1 MSSELV
7 AVELQLKGYEGVM
20 SDMRALDQML
30 NGFRGKKNRIEIES
44 GLSEAKKEVIALQGE
59 LNKLNSIKLTLGE
72 YGKSSEGLNNK
83 IKETRERLRDAQ
95 QAVKEFQYALKN
107 LSGTSWGKV
116 FSKITSDVAHLGSA
130 MQSAGNALTHLT
142 SPFARF
148 TSGMVMGAG
157 YKALNKFTEGL
168 ESGFARADTMRKYT
182 RLMAEYETKNYTAE
196 KSVKALDDS
205 VQGLPIALDDAVGLA
220 QRYTLSLGDME
231 RGTNLAIATNNAFLA
246 SMATENQRYQ
256 GMLQMQDLLNGK
268 DLNSREWM
276 SLGASMGKAIN
287 EVGKEFGYT
296 SDNMG
301 EFRQELY
308 AGNIAT
314 EDFLNALEK
323 VGTGEG
329 SLVKLAQESANTWEA
344 FFSRIGTASS
354 RMVYGILT
362 SMDELV
368 NSMSGGKFTTLNAL
382 FDDYLIGNID
392 KMTASIKGWIKAHP
406 QEIVEFGKAL
416 KSIKWGSILKGV
428 GEAYL
433 RVADF
438 IVKLGDIF
446 GGKDLS
452 WIGKFM
458 VYGNFLGKF
467 LTIGG
472 GLLKGSRHP
481 IGGIGATIF
490 ELVKGVK
497 GIRKYGL
504 MGWLGKMMT
513 VGEEATEGKQ
523 AIDTVTK
530 TAPKMGKFASGLS
543 SIFKGWGQIA
553 TMVGGTALVGW
564 GSMKLFKN
572 TVKTFGETIEL
583 VKGID
588 WTTGA
593 SVLKKMG
600 VFFGALLG
608 LSSIAG
614 HFASASG
621 TVLAG
626 EVAIGFFT
634 TLALGFADLDM
645 HLLKDS
651 LKSLADA
658 TSYFDPIAK
667 NIEAFKGLAFSD
679 ASKENI
685 RNAIESLNSI
695 TDIVT
700 GEFDADSH
708 QRKGG
713 LKNFSKTH
721 AETLENIKKSA
732 DMLVQISNITVDS
745 EKLGGVTTSLT
756 DALTS
761 IDTMLTNIPSGLGD
775 KGTVDT
781 TANLSSITS
790 NLKTAFSSLIGKGG
804 ILNQI
809 PKIVEKVK
817 AMTADPEANMLTEF
831 KLKMAELGKTF
842 EEAYKGLAGKLRG
855 SGDLMQRVTNFA
867 DAVLQARRVLYHL
880 GKLNTES
887 KSVNIDE
894 GVGVIETTVANLK
907 KAFSAKKIG
916 ELKQQID
923 AFVTSIKDALQT
935 IADIGAKPIEID
947 ATVQLSG
954 NFNSSVNKVVG
965 EIRRGRSKIYS
976 AWNGIPTSLY
986 KKVTIRIAVDAV
998 VSGIEASVNKIN
1010 QGLSTVAGKANDK
1023 INANSSTGG
1032 QISRNGVLYRSGG
1045 GSIFKP
1051 RGVDKIPAMLAEGEY
1066 VHKKQAVDFFGIDF
1080 MRRVNAMDVRGAMDA
1095 LLTKAGTAVGVGRQS
1110 IVNNTVNNNQR
1121 ITQNINTNNPNFA
1134 RARMG
1139 RFVGAL

>member
-30 NGFRGKKNRIEIES
+30 NGFRGKKNRIEVES

-116 FSKITSDVAHLGSA
+116 FSRITSDVAHFGSA

-168 ESGFARADTMRKYT
+168 ESGFARTDTMRKYT

-296 SDNMG
+296 NENMG

-438 IVKLGDIF
+438 VVKLGDIF

-543 SIFKGWGQIA
+543 SIFKGWGQVA

-564 GSMKLFKN
+564 GSFKAFKSMFKDLKEMTDIAKSIDWDAGSAVLVAMGGFFGGFATLSSIIGKMKGSLSILKGGAILGGLSLIFAGSFWADMKLIKGGFKAIKEAFDYLSDTVKTLNELDSVENVGSLKTKLKN
-572 TVKTFGETIEL
+572 TVTLFNQLTEIMQIERNTPMGESTGNLKELDKKSSKTIKNIASAIKSMKSAVDDLNGINSTTLNTDNLFNVFGRLQHGLNMLGSVFENMPTVFKDNTASGWASKMSGTVGNFKKALSGL
-583 VKGID
+583 VGKNGIL
-588 WTTGA
+588 
-593 SVLKKMG
+593 SMIPQVVHG
-600 VFFGALLG
+600 VEGLDQTGALLNLPSKMKKLG
-608 LSSIAG
+608 QALTDVYASLQGIGAG
-614 HFASASG
+614 KYFASNIDNFR
-621 TVLAG
+621 AG
-626 EVAIGFFT
+626 I
-634 TLALGFADLDM
+634 
-645 HLLKDS
+645 KS
-651 LKSLADA
+651 LKFALKHLAEISSMEID
-658 TSYFDPIAK
+658 T
-667 NIEAFKGLAFSD
+667 G
-679 ASKENI
+679 
-685 RNAIESLNSI
+685 SI
-695 TDIVT
+695 TGKIDGAVN
-700 GEFDADSH
+700 A
-708 QRKGG
+708 
-713 LKNFSKTH
+713 LKS
-721 AETLENIKKSA
+721 
-732 DMLVQISNITVDS
+732 
-745 EKLGGVTTSLT
+745 
-756 DALTS
+756 
-761 IDTMLTNIPSGLGD
+761 
-775 KGTVDT
+775 
-781 TANLSSITS
+781 
-790 NLKTAFSSLIGKGG
+790 AFSSA
-804 ILNQI
+804 
-809 PKIVEKVK
+809 KV
-817 AMTADPEANMLTEF
+817 
-831 KLKMAELGKTF
+831 
-842 EEAYKGLAGKLRG
+842 
-855 SGDLMQRVTNFA
+855 GDLTAQITTFVFAIKSALQVLRDMNEEIEVKVTVKLA
-867 DAVLQARRVLYHL
+867 DGFKTSVDNVIERIKKAKDRIRKQKKGISITIPV
-880 GKLNTES
+880 
-887 KSVNIDE
+887 SVNFS
-894 GVGVIETTVANLK
+894 VSTNLG
-907 KAFSAKKIG
+907 SALTKIKNG
-916 ELKQQID
+916 MAKLAEAGRGQRPI
-923 AFVTSIKDALQT
+923 TSHI
-935 IADIGAKPIEID
+935 
-947 ATVQLSG
+947 
-954 NFNSSVNKVVG
+954 
-965 EIRRGRSKIYS
+965 
-976 AWNGIPTSLY
+976 
-986 KKVTIRIAVDAV
+986 
-998 VSGIEASVNKIN
+998 
-1010 QGLSTVAGKANDK
+1010 
-1023 INANSSTGG
+1023 STGG
-1032 QISRNGVLYRSGG
+1032 QLSRNGVLYRSGG

-1066 VHKKQAVDFFGIDF
+1066 VHKKQAVDFFGVDF
-1080 MRRVNAMDVRGAMDA
+1080 MRKVNAMDVRGAMDA
-1095 LLTKAGTAVGVGRQS
+1095 LLTKAGSAVGVGRQS

-1121 ITQNINTNNPNFA
+1121 VNMTVNTNNPNFA
-1134 RARMG
+1134 GARMG

>member
-7 AVELQLKGYEGVM
+7 AVELQLRGYEGVM
-20 SDMRALDQML
+20 SDMRALDRML
-30 NGFRGKKNRIEIES
+30 NGFRGKKNKIEIQAD
-44 GLSEAKKEVIALQGE
+44 LSNAKKEMLALKGALTEFQEQQAQVPKGGTAWNILQGYIEETNAKMKDCRQRTNE
-59 LNKLNSIKLTLGE
+59 L
-72 YGKSSEGLNNK
+72 
-83 IKETRERLRDAQ
+83 D
-95 QAVKEFQYALKN
+95 YALKN
-107 LSGTSWGKV
+107 LSPKTWGDAFK
-116 FSKITSDVAHLGSA
+116 KISSQVAHLGSA

-296 SDNMG
+296 NENMG

-392 KMTASIKGWIKAHP
+392 KMTASIKGWISAHP

-416 KSIKWGSILKGV
+416 KSIKWGSIIKGV

-438 IVKLGDIF
+438 VVKLGDIF
-446 GGKDLS
+446 GGKNLA

-490 ELVKGVK
+490 ELVKGIK

-513 VGEEATEGKQ
+513 VGEEATEGKE

-543 SIFKGWGQIA
+543 SIFKGWGQVA

-564 GSMKLFKN
+564 GSFKAFKSMFKDLKEMTDIAKSIDWDTGSAVLVAMGGFFGGFAKLSSMMGKMKGSLSVLKGGAILGGLSLIFTGSFWADMKLIKGGFKSIKQAMDYLSDTVKTLNELDSVENVGTLKTKLKN
-572 TVKTFGETIEL
+572 TVTLFNQLTDIMQIERNTPMGESTGNLKELDKKSSKTIKNIASAIKSMKSAVDDLNGINGTTLNTDNLLNVFGRLQHGLNMLGTVFENMPTVFKDNTASGWASKMSGTVGNFKKAMSGL
-583 VKGID
+583 VGENGII
-588 WTTGA
+588 
-593 SVLKKMG
+593 SMIPQMVHG
-600 VFFGALLG
+600 VEGLDQTGALLNLPSKMKKLG
-608 LSSIAG
+608 QALTDVYTSLQGIGAG
-614 HFASASG
+614 EYFASNIDSFRAGIKSLKFAMKHLAEISSMELDTG
-621 TVLAG
+621 GIKGKIDGAITALKDAFGSAKAG
-626 EVAIGFFT
+626 ELTAQITAFVFSIKSALQVLKDMNEEIEVNVTVKLSDGFGRSVDNVIEKIKKGKDRIRKQKKGINITIPVNVTFSVST
-634 TLALGFADLDM
+634 NLGSALAKIKSGMQTLANAGRGQ
-645 HLLKDS
+645 H
-651 LKSLADA
+651 
-658 TSYFDPIAK
+658 PITPH
-667 NIEAFKGLAFSD
+667 I
-679 ASKENI
+679 
-685 RNAIESLNSI
+685 
-695 TDIVT
+695 
-700 GEFDADSH
+700 
-708 QRKGG
+708 
-713 LKNFSKTH
+713 
-721 AETLENIKKSA
+721 
-732 DMLVQISNITVDS
+732 
-745 EKLGGVTTSLT
+745 
-756 DALTS
+756 
-761 IDTMLTNIPSGLGD
+761 
-775 KGTVDT
+775 
-781 TANLSSITS
+781 
-790 NLKTAFSSLIGKGG
+790 
-804 ILNQI
+804 
-809 PKIVEKVK
+809 
-817 AMTADPEANMLTEF
+817 
-831 KLKMAELGKTF
+831 
-842 EEAYKGLAGKLRG
+842 
-855 SGDLMQRVTNFA
+855 
-867 DAVLQARRVLYHL
+867 
-880 GKLNTES
+880 
-887 KSVNIDE
+887 
-894 GVGVIETTVANLK
+894 
-907 KAFSAKKIG
+907 
-916 ELKQQID
+916 
-923 AFVTSIKDALQT
+923 
-935 IADIGAKPIEID
+935 
-947 ATVQLSG
+947 
-954 NFNSSVNKVVG
+954 
-965 EIRRGRSKIYS
+965 
-976 AWNGIPTSLY
+976 
-986 KKVTIRIAVDAV
+986 
-998 VSGIEASVNKIN
+998 
-1010 QGLSTVAGKANDK
+1010 
-1023 INANSSTGG
+1023 STGG
-1032 QISRNGVLYRSGG
+1032 QLSRNGVLYRSGG

-1051 RGVDKIPAMLAEGEY
+1051 RGTDKIPAMLTQGEY
-1066 VHKKQAVDFFGIDF
+1066 VHKKQAVDFFGVDF
-1080 MRRVNAMDVRGAMDA
+1080 MRKVNAMDVRGAMDA

-1134 RARMG
+1134 SARMG